1 MLTKK
6 IPLIVSLV
14 LLSSALVVAD
24 DLTKIIQED
33 LSALGY
39 DTGNTAGDMTTATA
53 IAISKF
59 QAEHNLEVTG
69 EPSPQLAG
77 IVKATI
83 KNGSA
88 PVASSVVAAPQPAV
102 QDEAALRAAQQACLQ
117 EKVAAAQASQKKK
130 RGFGSLI
137 RAVTRTASQMGG
149 SDLSRAIAE
158 TSYDVYNV
166 NATAADLESA
176 AKDLGLTE
184 DQVEA
189 CRNPSM

>member
-1 MLTKK
+1 MLIKK
-6 IPLIVSLV
+6 IPVIVFLA
-14 LLSSALVVAD
+14 LLSPALVVAD

-33 LSALGY
+33 LSVLGY
-39 DTGNTAGDMTTATA
+39 DTGNTSGEMTTATV

-88 PVASSVVAAPQPAV
+88 PVASSVDAAPQPVV
-102 QDEAALRAAQQACLQ
+102 QDEAALRAAQQACLE

-166 NATAADLESA
+166 NATAADLQSA

-184 DQVEA
+184 DEMEA
-189 CRNPSM
+189 CRNPSL